1 MRRAGPLAR
10 NGMSV
15 TKGGSVI
22 IVDGH
27 QDIAYNAL
35 RLGRDYRRAAWDIR
49 RAEVEAGLAAKR
61 GLAANGLPDALLGRV
76 GVIFATLFAES
87 AWSPFKSGDS
97 AGYTT
102 PQEAYQQALRQWE
115 YYQRLADEHEQIDLI
130 TSRAELDAVLSG
142 EGDTLKREMAE
153 LLPEKEVLDVFLLRD
168 DPERALAAA
177 AQAGYSFLQEH
188 FRRRIDLGNIK
199 VFVRARFLGL
209 SVEKLEARLL
219 EGGFMR
225 KKEFVDRYPLASV
238 EPGEFPDLS
247 PYRELWE
254 KGLAAF
260 QQRETF
266 ISLERGMEDFLMN
279 DLRRARTVTF
289 GPEPVFAYGLA
300 KEKELSLVRLI
311 GVGKM
316 NALPADVLKER
327 ISATYV

>member
-1 MRRAGPLAR
+1 MKRKPRLDYAY
-10 NGMSV
+10 SV
-15 TKGGSVI
+15 
-22 IVDGH
+22 
-27 QDIAYNAL
+27 
-35 RLGRDYRRAAWDIR
+35 
-49 RAEVEAGLAAKR
+49 
-61 GLAANGLPDALLGRV
+61 GRV
-76 GVIFATLFAES
+76 RALERVLVQRPVFEEAAG
-87 AWSPFKSGDS
+87 SPDHGAALKLIYDAGRYPEALVKAQDS
-97 AGYTT
+97 
-102 PQEAYQQALRQWE
+102 
-115 YYQRLADEHEQIDLI
+115 
-130 TSRAELDAVLSG
+130 AELDAVLSG